1 MLKNGLV
8 KNRILITGSNG
19 MLGQRAVQFYSG
31 KENIELLAT
40 SVEEKSLIESVD
52 YISCD
57 IKDRNSIKK
66 VILDYCPD
74 YIIHTAAFT
83 NVDQSEKFR
92 EDAWKINVK
101 GVEYIAE
108 AARSLDSH
116 IIHISTDYIFDG
128 KDGPY
133 SENAI
138 PNPLGYYG
146 RTKLASENALRIS
159 NTDFTILRTNV
170 LYGIAVNSRPDFV
183 RWVVNSLNENINI
196 RIVNDQINNPTFIDD
211 LVQAINKIIE
221 FRKTG
226 IYNIGGKEFLTRY
239 DFTMQIADYFNLNKK
254 LVTAITTEELKQPA
268 RRPLKSGLIILKAET
283 ELGYKPHSIVE
294 SLAAMKKELNGKLS

>member
-1 MLKNGLV
+1 MQTNGLV

-19 MLGQRAVQFYSG
+19 MLGQRAVQFYL
-31 KENIELLAT
+31 KNENVELLAT
-40 SVEEKSLIESVD
+40 SVEEKSLIENVD

-66 VILDYCPD
+66 IILDYCPD
-74 YIIHTAAFT
+74 FIIHTAAFT
-83 NVDQSEKFR
+83 NVDLSEKLR

-101 GVEYIAE
+101 GVEYISE
-108 AARSLDSH
+108 AARAIDTH

-159 NTDFTILRTNV
+159 NTFFTILRTNV
-170 LYGIAVNSRPDFV
+170 LYGIALNSRPDFV
-183 RWVVNSLNENINI
+183 RWVVSSLDENRNI

-221 FRKTG
+221 FKKTG
-226 IYNIGGKEFLTRY
+226 IFNVGGIEFLSRY
-239 DFTMQIADYFNLNKK
+239 DFTLRIADYFNLDKK
-254 LVTAITTEELKQPA
+254 LITPIRTEELKQSA